1 MFICPIIVS
10 IVWFLKMYP
19 KYLQK
24 RFIKLTNVQLPCF
37 VVKVFLMGKIVFWPP
52 NARGAL
58 PERDVCDL
66 CRSFLTY
73 TETDPKRTTLVT
85 RSENLFHYLIFTNCF
100 CRYSKWDASQG
111 EWDFNL
117 IFFCLFYRLTFS
129 FPCNVLNSI
138 SMLALVPVYVPVF
151 VQLFT

>member
-1 MFICPIIVS
+1 MFICPVIVS

-58 PERDVCDL
+58 PERDCVICVAAFWRIL
-66 CRSFLTY
+66 RQVQNALHSLHALKIYFIIWFLQTVFVGIQNG
-73 TETDPKRTTLVT
+73 TRVKVSET
-85 RSENLFHYLIFTNCF
+85 SIWY
-100 CRYSKWDASQG
+100 
-111 EWDFNL
+111 
-117 IFFCLFYRLTFS
+117 FFCLFYCLTFS